1 MHKRNAE
8 GSLEA
13 ALFRALI
20 ENKVEF
26 VKLLL
31 EQGVSISKFL
41 TLKRLEDLY
50 NPDPNVVESWS
61 LICTS
66 CQLFSGAAHVEHT
79 ASSAK
84 RCG

>member
-1 MHKRNAE
+1 MRDRRSLCSDRNGRRVCDAFNALTHKTNAK

-31 EQGVSISKFL
+31 EQGVSMSKFL

-50 NPDPNVVESWS
+50 NPDPNVVE
-61 LICTS
+61 
-66 CQLFSGAAHVEHT
+66 H
-79 ASSAK
+79 
-84 RCG
+84 